1 MRRNMTREEAKH
13 EGKTRGECWKLIT
26 YPSTFEVF
34 DEKTNMLQKIRGK
47 SKGQDYEQRDK
58 MRESKRGKKYR
69 REKRVKEN
77 EERMERKG
85 KRRKGSSRRESEGKK
100 KGKRKEIIREGKKA
114 SPHHIYKI
122 N

>member
-1 MRRNMTREEAKH
+1 MTREEAKH

-34 DEKTNMLQKIRGK
+34 DEKMNMLQKIRGK

-100 KGKRKEIIREGKKA
+100 RENEKK
-114 SPHHIYKI
+114 
-122 N
+122 